1 MTIQKHQ
8 RPRVMHGAVV
18 PIQMDTLDASGRFE
32 GWATRYGVP
41 IERFFG
47 QVLMDPGM
55 FGESIKRNGPENI
68 RLLWQHN
75 SDEPIGVYEQVEEVA
90 EGVRVKG
97 RLLIEDVQRAR
108 EAFALMKNRAIGG
121 LSVGFDVEESFTDN
135 KTGVVHYTKGD
146 LMEVS
151 AVTFPA
157 NAAAKIDRVHSLGV
171 DEFQEIRD
179 LERFLRDAGL
189 SRNAAKAVASRG
201 FAGLSQCEADE
212 DHTALAEALQ
222 TLNQEIRKG
231 IQ

>member
-8 RPRVMHGAVV
+8 RPRVMHGAVM
-18 PIQMDTLDASGRFE
+18 PIQMESLDSQGRFE
-32 GWATRYGVP
+32 GWATKYGVP

-47 QVLMDPGM
+47 PVVMEAGM
-55 FGESIKRNGPENI
+55 FGESIKRMGAENI

-75 SDEPIGVYEQVEEVA
+75 PDEPIGVYENVEEVQ

-97 RLLIEDVQRAR
+97 RLLIDDLQRAR

-121 LSVGFDVEESFTDN
+121 LSVGFDVEESVTDN
-135 KTGVVHYTKGD
+135 KTGVMRYTKGD

-157 NAAAKIDRVHSLGV
+157 NSEAKIDRVHSIGV

-189 SRNAAKAVASRG
+189 SRSAAKAVASRG
-201 FAGLSQCEADE
+201 FAGLTQCDAGEVQADVV
-212 DHTALAEALQ
+212 EALQ
-222 TLNQEIRKG
+222 KLNQEIRKG
-231 IQ
+231 LQ